1 MKKNSLKFAL
11 TAMCLAVL
19 ASSTTSSLVAELR
32 VEPSFS
38 AFTEGLDSFQDD
50 KDKKEAAAIS
60 KALGKKMNFFESAN
74 FTWCTSL
81 PKGKMTKIMGEAE
94 RCYKMFATDAGY
106 KSWNKFWSEGR
117 KCMGVI
123 LANKRD
129 YRKYV
134 KWYANNYPVWSKDG
148 FIKNHS
154 SSNWFTEPSSRNVMV
169 THLKPNDAVFVAAV
183 MCHLVGHHCIDRH
196 KFNNNFTPG
205 WLRESMG
212 LYFQGEVH
220 GRLQCASYDDPYGL
234 GEGDEARQKGLKKAE
249 FKTRVKKSM
258 SKNRLRN
265 TKNIFQLATM
275 KELTFLDTQKGHLMV
290 SWMMKKQKKGS
301 LSKFIQTMKS
311 NWPATIVMENTKGK
325 EKAQEKALKV
335 VFDLTPP
342 EADKVFKK
350 FAASGY

>member
-1 MKKNSLKFAL
+1 MRNISLKFAM
-11 TAMCLAVL
+11 TALC
-19 ASSTTSSLVAELR
+19 LVAIAGTTNSSQVAR
-32 VEPSFS
+32 AAGEPSYT
-38 AFTEGLDSFQDD
+38 AFTEGLASFTDD
-50 KDKKEAAAIS
+50 RDKKEVSAIA
-60 KALGKKMNFFESAN
+60 KALGKKMNFFESPN

-81 PKGKMTKIMGEAE
+81 PKGKMTKIMSEAE
-94 RCYKMFATDAGY
+94 RCYNMFAVDAGY
-106 KSWNKFWSEGR
+106 KSWKKFWSNGR

-134 KWYANNYPVWSKDG
+134 KWFANNNPVWSVDG

-154 SSNWFTEPSSRNVMV
+154 GSNWFTEPSDQSRNVMV
-169 THLKPNDAVFVAAV
+169 THLKPNDAIFVAAV
-183 MCHLVGHHCIDRH
+183 MCHLVGHHCVDRH

-258 SKNRLRN
+258 AKNRLRN
-265 TKNIFQLATM
+265 TKNVFQLSTM

-290 SWMMKKQKKGS
+290 SWMMKKKGR
-301 LSKFIQTMKS
+301 LSKFIHSMKS
-311 NWPATIVMENTKGK
+311 NWPATVVMENTKGK
-325 EKAQEKALKV
+325 EKAQEKALKA

-342 EADKVFKK
+342 EADKALKK
-350 FAASGY
+350 FASSGY